1 MATLQKIRSKGPLLM
16 IVVGLALFAFIAEE
30 FFRSM
35 QSASAESKQRVGEIY
50 GESLSYQDF
59 QAMVDEYT
67 EVVKLTRG
75 ANSLDSEEMTQIR
88 DQVWNTYVQNK
99 LIEHEAEKL
108 GLTVT
113 DAEVQEIINKGQSQY
128 LMQTPFRNEQTGAF
142 DVNMLK
148 KFLADYDNM
157 KKNPSQMPADY
168 IQYYESLFK
177 MWQFIE
183 KSIKQE
189 ALVNKYQSLLAHT
202 VISNPVSAKMNFEGR
217 VNESDVLLASVPFTT
232 IADSTIKVEDADLK
246 AKYEEMK
253 ENFKQIS
260 ESRDF
265 KYISVRVRAS
275 EKDKADLKKEMDE
288 VSKQLVE
295 GGNIAKIVREGGS
308 LVNYS
313 EIPVG
318 KAALPGDIAMQL
330 DTMTLNKVVGPYY
343 NPGDQTYNVVKLMDR
358 VSAPDSIQYRQI
370 QIAGADEATNT
381 KTADSIMTALNNGTP
396 FDSIAKKYGQTG
408 EKIWITSRNYEGATM
423 GADDLKYIK
432 AIRNGNVNE
441 LQNLKISQAN
451 IILQVTDRRA
461 MDTKSDVAIVKCPV
475 IFSNET
481 YSKAYNDF
489 SQFLAANPTLEAME
503 ANAAKAGYQLLTQ
516 KDMFSNQHTVAGIS
530 NTSEA
535 LRWLF
540 NEDTEVNSV
549 SKMYECGN
557 NDNMLVVALTA
568 VNPVGY
574 RSMES
579 VKDILTREV
588 IKDKK
593 AKQISEKMA
602 AWKSVND
609 ARQMTGAVVDTVKH
623 ITFNSPVFVSATGS
637 NEPAINGAVDKTNK
651 GQFKSGVKGMA
662 GVYAFQVLNKT
673 KGQEKM
679 DAKAEEN
686 MLNSKNM
693 RGMGQFIMDLYNKAE
708 VMDHRYLFF

>member
-35 QSASAESKQRVGEIY
+35 QSATAESKQRVGEIY
-50 GESLSYQDF
+50 GESLSYHDF
-59 QAMVDEYT
+59 QTLVDEYS

-75 ANSLDSEEMTQIR
+75 VNSLDGEELTQIR
-88 DQVWNTYVQNK
+88 DQVWNTFVQNK

-113 DAEVQEIINKGQSQY
+113 DAELQAIINNGQSQY
-128 LMQTPFRNEQTGAF
+128 LMQTPFRNEKTGAF

-148 KFLADYDNM
+148 KFLTDYDNM
-157 KKNPSQMPADY
+157 KKNPSQMPAEY
-168 IQYYESLFK
+168 IQYYESMYK

-189 ALVNKYQSLLAHT
+189 ALVNKYQSLLAHS

-217 VNESDVLLASVPFTT
+217 VNESELLLASVPFTT
-232 IADSTIKVEDADLK
+232 ISDSTVKVEDADLT

-253 ENFKQIS
+253 ENFKQMS

-265 KYISVRVRAS
+265 KYISVKVRAS
-275 EKDKADLKKEMDE
+275 EKDKAELKKEMDE
-288 VSKQLVE
+288 VSKQLTE
-295 GGNIAKIVREGGS
+295 GGNIAKIVRESGS

-318 KAALPGDIAMQL
+318 KAVLPGDIALQL
-330 DTMTLNKVVGPYY
+330 DTMPLNKVVGPYY
-343 NPGDQTYNVVKLMDR
+343 NPGDQTYNVVKLMNR

-370 QIAGADEATNT
+370 QIAGADEATNA

-408 EKIWITSRNYEGATM
+408 EKVWITSRNYEGATM
-423 GADDLKYIK
+423 GPEDLKYIK
-432 AIRNGNVNE
+432 AVTNGSVNE

-451 IILQVTDRRA
+451 VILQVTDRRA
-461 MDTKSDVAIVKCPV
+461 MKTKFDVAIVKCPV
-475 IFSNET
+475 TFSNET

-489 SQFLAANPTLEAME
+489 SQFLAANPTLEDME
-503 ANAAKAGYQLLTQ
+503 ANAAKAGYQLMTQ
-516 KDMFSNQHTVAGIS
+516 KDMISNQHTIAGIN
-530 NTSEA
+530 NTNEA

-557 NDNMLVVALTA
+557 NDNMLVIALTGI
-568 VNPVGY
+568 NPAGY
-574 RSMES
+574 RSKES
-579 VKDILTREV
+579 VKEILTRAV
-588 IKDKK
+588 INDKK
-593 AKQISEKMA
+593 AKQISDKMA
-602 AWKSVND
+602 SWKSVND
-609 ARQMTGAVVDTVKH
+609 AKQMAGAVVDTVKH
-623 ITFNSPVFVSATGS
+623 VTFNSPVFVSATGN
-637 NEPAINGAVDKTNK
+637 NEPAINGAADKATK
-651 GQFKSGVKGMA
+651 GQFKSGIKGMA

-679 DAKAEEN
+679 DVKNEEN

-708 VMDHRYLFF
+708 VMDHRYLFY

>member
-330 DTMTLNKVVGPYY
+330 DTMTQNKVVGPYY

-461 MDTKSDVAIVKCPV
+461 MDTKYDVAIVKCPV

-602 AWKSVND
+602 SWKSVND

>member
-50 GESLSYQDF
+50 GESLSYHDF
-59 QAMVDEYT
+59 QTLVDEYS

-75 ANSLDSEEMTQIR
+75 VNSLDGAEMTQIR
-88 DQVWNTYVQNK
+88 DQVWNTFVQNK

-113 DAEVQEIINKGQSQY
+113 DAELQEIINNGRSQY
-128 LMQTPFRNEQTGAF
+128 LMQTPFRNEKTGAF

-148 KFLADYDNM
+148 KFLTDYDNM
-157 KKNPSQMPADY
+157 KKNPSQMPAEY
-168 IQYYESLFK
+168 IQYYESMFK

-202 VISNPVSAKMNFEGR
+202 VISNPVAAKMNFEGR
-217 VNESDVLLASVPFTT
+217 VNESELLLASVPFTT
-232 IADSTIKVEDADLK
+232 ISDSTVKVEDADLK

-265 KYISVRVRAS
+265 KYISVKVRAS
-275 EKDKADLKKEMDE
+275 EKDKAELKKEMTE
-288 VSKQLVE
+288 VSKQLAE
-295 GGNIAKIVREGGS
+295 GGNISKIVRESGS

-318 KAALPGDIAMQL
+318 KAALPGDVAVQL
-330 DTMTLNKVVGPYY
+330 DTMTLNKVLGPYY
-343 NPGDQTYNVVKLMDR
+343 NPGDQTFNVVKLMNR

-370 QIAGADEATNT
+370 QIAGADEATNA

-408 EKIWITSRNYEGATM
+408 EKVWITSRNYEGATM
-423 GADDLKYIK
+423 GPEDLKYIK
-432 AIRNGNVNE
+432 AVTNGAVNE

-451 IILQVTDRRA
+451 VILQVTDRRS
-461 MDTKSDVAIVKCPV
+461 MQNKFDVAIVKCPV
-475 IFSNET
+475 TFSNET

-489 SQFLAANPTLEAME
+489 SQFLAANPTLEEME
-503 ANAAKAGYQLLTQ
+503 ANAAKAGYQLMTQ
-516 KDMFSNQHTVAGIS
+516 KDMLSNQHNVAGIS

-540 NEDTEVNSV
+540 NEDTDVNSV

-568 VNPVGY
+568 VNPAGY

-588 IKDKK
+588 INDKK
-593 AKQISEKMA
+593 AKQIADKMA
-602 AWKSVND
+602 SWKSVND
-609 ARQMTGAVVDTVKH
+609 AKQMAGAVVDTVKH
-623 ITFNSPVFVSATGS
+623 VTFNSPVFVSATGN
-637 NEPAINGAVDKTNK
+637 NEPAINGAANKATK
-651 GQFKSGVKGMA
+651 GQFKSGIKGMA

-679 DAKAEEN
+679 DVKNEEN

-708 VMDHRYLFF
+708 VMDHRYLFY

>member
-1 MATLQKIRSKGPLLM
+1 M

-461 MDTKSDVAIVKCPV
+461 MDTKYDVAIVKCPV

-602 AWKSVND
+602 SWKSVND

>member
-59 QAMVDEYT
+59 QSLVDEYS

-75 ANSLDSEEMTQIR
+75 VNSLDGAEMAQIR
-88 DQVWNTYVQNK
+88 DQVWNTFVQNK

-113 DAEVQEIINKGQSQY
+113 DAELQEIINNGRSQY
-128 LMQTPFRNEQTGAF
+128 LMQTPFRNEKTGAF

-148 KFLADYDNM
+148 KFLTDYDNM
-157 KKNPSQMPADY
+157 KKNPSQMPAEY
-168 IQYYESLFK
+168 IQYYESMFK

-189 ALVNKYQSLLAHT
+189 ALVNKYQSLLAHS
-202 VISNPVSAKMNFEGR
+202 VISNPVAAKMNFEGH
-217 VNESDVLLASVPFTT
+217 VNESELLLASVPFTT
-232 IADSTIKVEDADLK
+232 ISDSTVKVEDADLK

-253 ENFKQIS
+253 ENFKQFS

-265 KYISVRVRAS
+265 KYISVKVRAS
-275 EKDKADLKKEMDE
+275 EKDKAELKKEMTE
-288 VSKQLVE
+288 VSKQLAE
-295 GGNIAKIVREGGS
+295 GGNISKIVRESGS

-313 EIPVG
+313 EIPVS
-318 KAALPGDIAMQL
+318 KAAIPGDVAVQL
-330 DTMTLNKVVGPYY
+330 DTMTLNKVLGPYY
-343 NPGDQTYNVVKLMDR
+343 NPGDQTFNVVKLMNR

-370 QIAGADEATNT
+370 QIAGADEATNA

-408 EKIWITSRNYEGATM
+408 EKVWITSRNYEGATM
-423 GADDLKYIK
+423 GPEDLKYIK
-432 AIRNGNVNE
+432 AVTNGAVNE

-451 IILQVTDRRA
+451 VILQVTDRRS
-461 MDTKSDVAIVKCPV
+461 MQNKFDVAIVKCPV
-475 IFSNET
+475 TFSNET

-489 SQFLAANPTLEAME
+489 SQFLAANPTLEEME
-503 ANAAKAGYQLLTQ
+503 ANAAKAGYQLMTQ
-516 KDMFSNQHTVAGIS
+516 KDMLSNQHNVAGIS

-540 NEDTEVNSV
+540 NEDTDVNSV

-557 NDNMLVVALTA
+557 NGNMLVVALTA
-568 VNPVGY
+568 VNPAGY

-588 IKDKK
+588 INDKK
-593 AKQISEKMA
+593 AKQIADKMA
-602 AWKSVND
+602 SWKSVND
-609 ARQMTGAVVDTVKH
+609 AKQMAGAVVDTVKH
-623 ITFNSPVFVSATGS
+623 VTFNSPVFVSATGN
-637 NEPAINGAVDKTNK
+637 NEPAINGAADKATK
-651 GQFKSGVKGMA
+651 GQFKSGIKGMA

-679 DAKAEEN
+679 DVKNEEN

-708 VMDHRYLFF
+708 VMDHRYLFY

>member
-461 MDTKSDVAIVKCPV
+461 MDTKYDVAIVKCPV
-475 IFSNET
+475 TFSNET

-489 SQFLAANPTLEAME
+489 SQFLAANPTIETME

-568 VNPVGY
+568 VNPAGY

-602 AWKSVND
+602 SWKSVND

>member
-59 QAMVDEYT
+59 QSLVDEYS

-75 ANSLDSEEMTQIR
+75 VNSLDGAEMTQIR
-88 DQVWNTYVQNK
+88 DQVWNTFVQNK

-113 DAEVQEIINKGQSQY
+113 DAELQEIINNGRSQY
-128 LMQTPFRNEQTGAF
+128 LMQTPFRNEKTGAF

-148 KFLADYDNM
+148 KFLTDYDNM
-157 KKNPSQMPADY
+157 KKNPSQMPAEY
-168 IQYYESLFK
+168 IQYYESMFK

-189 ALVNKYQSLLAHT
+189 ALVNKYQSLLAHS
-202 VISNPVSAKMNFEGR
+202 VISNPVAAKMNFEGH
-217 VNESDVLLASVPFTT
+217 VNESELLLASVPFTT
-232 IADSTIKVEDADLK
+232 ISDSTVKVEDADLK

-253 ENFKQIS
+253 ENFKQFS

-265 KYISVRVRAS
+265 KYISVKVRAS
-275 EKDKADLKKEMDE
+275 EKDKAELKKEMTE
-288 VSKQLVE
+288 VSKQLAE
-295 GGNIAKIVREGGS
+295 GGNISKIVRESGS

-313 EIPVG
+313 EIPVS
-318 KAALPGDIAMQL
+318 KAAIPGDVAVQL
-330 DTMTLNKVVGPYY
+330 DTMTLNKVLGPYY
-343 NPGDQTYNVVKLMDR
+343 NPGDQTFNVVKLMNR

-370 QIAGADEATNT
+370 QIAGADEATNA

-396 FDSIAKKYGQTG
+396 FDSIAKKYSQTG
-408 EKIWITSRNYEGATM
+408 EKVWITSRNYEGATM
-423 GADDLKYIK
+423 GPEDLKYIK
-432 AIRNGNVNE
+432 AVTNGAVNE

-451 IILQVTDRRA
+451 VILQVTDRRS
-461 MDTKSDVAIVKCPV
+461 MQNKFDVAIVKCPV
-475 IFSNET
+475 TFSNET

-489 SQFLAANPTLEAME
+489 SQFLAANPTLEEME
-503 ANAAKAGYQLLTQ
+503 ANAAKAGYQLMTQ
-516 KDMFSNQHTVAGIS
+516 KDMLSNQHNVAGIS

-540 NEDTEVNSV
+540 NEDTDVNSV

-568 VNPVGY
+568 VNPAGY

-588 IKDKK
+588 INDKK
-593 AKQISEKMA
+593 AKQIADKMA
-602 AWKSVND
+602 SWKSVND
-609 ARQMTGAVVDTVKH
+609 AKQMAGAVVDTVKH
-623 ITFNSPVFVSATGS
+623 VTFNSPVFVSATGN
-637 NEPAINGAVDKTNK
+637 NEPAINGAADKATK
-651 GQFKSGVKGMA
+651 GQFKSGIKGMA

-679 DAKAEEN
+679 DVKNEEN

-708 VMDHRYLFF
+708 VMDHRYLFY

>member
-461 MDTKSDVAIVKCPV
+461 MDTKYDVAIVKCPV

-557 NDNMLVVALTA
+557 SDNMLVVALTA

>member
-88 DQVWNTYVQNK
+88 DHVWNTYVQNK

-343 NPGDQTYNVVKLMDR
+343 NPGDQIYNVVKLMDR

-461 MDTKSDVAIVKCPV
+461 MDTKYDVAIVKCPV

-602 AWKSVND
+602 SWKSVND

>member
-461 MDTKSDVAIVKCPV
+461 MDTKYDVAIVKCPV

-602 AWKSVND
+602 SWKSVND
-609 ARQMTGAVVDTVKH
+609 ARQMTGAVIDTVKH